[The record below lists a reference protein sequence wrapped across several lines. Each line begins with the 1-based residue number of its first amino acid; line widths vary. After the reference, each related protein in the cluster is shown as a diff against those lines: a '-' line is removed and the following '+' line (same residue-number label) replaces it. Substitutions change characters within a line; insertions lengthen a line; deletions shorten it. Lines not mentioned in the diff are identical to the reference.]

1 MIFGLLLNIA
11 WNANLISYL
20 ATSKINLP
28 FESIATLLSLT
39 NYQIAINPG
48 TSLED
53 TFKLSTDST
62 YQKAWSERIEPYL
75 EYYRPYAGM
84 YLNYK
89 VKCQHCLTITCPF
102 SAEKRMIAIPLEN
115 PSIALYANY
124 FIIE

>member
-11 WNANLISYL
+11 WNANLISHL

-28 FESIATLLSLT
+28 FDSIATLLSLT

-75 EYYRPYAGM
+75 DYYRPYAG
-84 YLNYK
+84 
-89 VKCQHCLTITCPF
+89 T
-102 SAEKRMIAIPLEN
+102 E
-115 PSIALYANY
+115 
-124 FIIE
+124 IIN

>member
-28 FESIATLLSLT
+28 FDSIATLLSLT

-53 TFKLSTDST
+53 TFKLSTDLT

-75 EYYRPYAGM
+75 DYYRPYA
-84 YLNYK
+84 
-89 VKCQHCLTITCPF
+89 
-102 SAEKRMIAIPLEN
+102 AEKRMIAIPLEN